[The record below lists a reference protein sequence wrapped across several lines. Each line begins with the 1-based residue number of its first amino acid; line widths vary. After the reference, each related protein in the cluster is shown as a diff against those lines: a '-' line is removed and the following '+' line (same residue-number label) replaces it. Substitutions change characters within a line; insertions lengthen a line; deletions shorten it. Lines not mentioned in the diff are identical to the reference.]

1 MRLKKE
7 DPIIVLRGKDKGR
20 KGKIEKVFNKSGKVL
35 ITGVNVYKRHTRSG
49 AGKKSGGI
57 VEFSRPLPA
66 SSVSLVCPKCTKKTR
81 IAYHL
86 DKSGSKT
93 RICAK
98 CKSLL

>member
-7 DPIIVLRGKDKGR
+7 DSIIVLRGKDKGR
-20 KGKIEKVFNKSGKVL
+20 KGKIEKVFEKSGKVL
-35 ITGVNVYKRHTRSG
+35 VTGVNMYKKHVRSG
-49 AGKKSGGI
+49 SGKDSGGI

-66 SSVSLVCPKCTKKTR
+66 SSVSLVCPKCTKRTR